1 MDRHEH
7 TIPQLVQVAA
17 DRFGDCHAIE
27 DGAVVL
33 TFAELADA
41 SLQAARAFCA
51 AGIVRGDRV
60 AIWAPNIYEWVVA
73 AIGLQSAGGVLVPL
87 NTRLKGSEAG
97 YILKKSRARVLC
109 TVGEFLGNR
118 YVELLKGAC
127 GGSTATRAVAELPDL
142 ERIVVF
148 GQPSPNP
155 LLAKGVSTKRVGP
168 AVPAESTLSRRFHMA
183 EAAGTAGPTR
193 AATTAYESP
202 SGDFSSTQ
210 PGNSFPGDRGVIAWP
225 DFLALGA
232 AVPIEDACRRAA
244 AVAPDDLCD
253 ILFTSGTTGQP
264 KGVMSTHG
272 QNLRVFRV
280 WSDVVDLRAGD
291 RYLIVN
297 PFFHSFGYKAGWLSA
312 IMCGATILPQPV
324 FDVPAVLER
333 IGKDRVSVL
342 PGPPTLYQMIL
353 AHPERARYDLSS
365 LRLAVTGAAVIPVEL
380 IHRMRR
386 ELTFKKIITGYG
398 LTESTGVVTM
408 CRYDDDP
415 ETIANTSGRAIPD
428 IEVHCVDRMSREV
441 GRGQPGE
448 VVVRGYNVMQGYF
461 EDAAATALAVDAEGW
476 LHTGDIGIMDERGYL
491 RITDRIKDM
500 FITGGFNCYPAE
512 IESLMHNHEAIAQ
525 VAVIGVP
532 DERQGEVG
540 MAYVVPRPGAV
551 ITPESII
558 AWCRAHMANYKVPR
572 YVELVDA
579 LPMNASGKV
588 TKFVLRE
595 RAAARVGPD
604 GKHL

>member
-1 MDRHEH
+1 MELRDH
-7 TIPQLVQVAA
+7 TIPRLVQAA
-17 DRFGDCHAIE
+17 AERFGDCHAIE
-27 DGAVVL
+27 DGQVTL
-33 TFAELADA
+33 TFAELAHA
-41 SLQAARAFCA
+41 GLQAARAFCA
-51 AGIVRGDRV
+51 AGIVCGDRV

-97 YILKKSRARVLC
+97 FILRKSGTRILC
-109 TVGEFLGNR
+109 AIGEFLGNH
-118 YVELLKGAC
+118 YIELLHDALGWP
-127 GGSTATRAVAELPDL
+127 GNGRPVAELPDL
-142 ERIVVF
+142 ERVV
-148 GQPSPNP
+148 
-155 LLAKGVSTKRVGP
+155 LLRP
-168 AVPAESTLSRRFHMA
+168 
-183 EAAGTAGPTR
+183 PTR
-193 AATTAYESP
+193 GA
-202 SGDFSSTQ
+202 ST
-210 PGNSFPGDRGVIAWP
+210 GTVTWS
-225 DFLALGA
+225 DFLALGE
-232 AVPIEDACRRAA
+232 AVPADAARRRAA
-244 AVAPDDLCD
+244 AVSPDDLAD

-264 KGVMSTHG
+264 KGVMTTHS

-280 WSDVVDLRAGD
+280 WSDVVGLHTGD

-297 PFFHSFGYKAGWLSA
+297 PFFHGFGYKAGWLSA

-333 IGKDRVSVL
+333 IGRDRVSVL

-353 AHPERARYDLSS
+353 THPNRDRYDLSS

-386 ELTFKKIITGYG
+386 DLTFKTIITGYG

-415 ETIANTSGRAIPD
+415 ETIATTSGSAIPD
-428 IEVHCVDRMSREV
+428 VEVRCVDPLGIEVA
-441 GRGQPGE
+441 RGQPGE
-448 VVVRGYNVMQGYF
+448 VVVRGYNVMKGYF
-461 EDAAATALAVDAEGW
+461 DDPAATADAVDAAGW
-476 LHTGDIGIMDERGYL
+476 LHTGDIGVMDERGYL

-500 FITGGFNCYPAE
+500 FITGGFNGYPAE
-512 IESLMHNHEAIAQ
+512 IENLMLANDALAQ

-532 DERQGEVG
+532 DERLGEVG
-540 MAYVVPRPGAV
+540 MAYVVPRSGSTP
-551 ITPESII
+551 TPESII

-572 YVELVDA
+572 YVELVES

-595 RAAARVGPD
+595 RAKAGAQRD
-604 GKHL
+604 GRNA